1 MEKEIVH
8 FIFLGLYINA
18 FKLLLILL
26 TKKLIT
32 LVIIFNKVII
42 MPLAIYA
49 LTVGAFG
56 IGVTEFV
63 IMGLLIEVSTDL
75 GISIP
80 AAGLLISG
88 YALGVV
94 IGAPFLTSLMNNWP
108 RKRVLLVLMVIFIC
122 GNAACA
128 LAPNY
133 ELLMAARILTAFT
146 HGTFFG
152 IGSVVAT
159 NLVLAEKRSSAIA
172 AMFTGLTVAN
182 IAGVPFGTWLGQ
194 YLGWRA
200 TFWAITIIG
209 IICLAIIAMFIP
221 SESKPSDSSNWRND
235 LKSMARKPVIFGL
248 LSTTLGYA
256 GFFAVFTFISPILT
270 QISGFELSE
279 ISPILLLFGV
289 GLVIGNIAGG
299 LLADKKIL
307 PTLIWTIALLGSTL
321 IIMTW
326 AMNYK
331 ATALIFTVL
340 LGITAFSTVSP
351 LQTWILK
358 NAEGAGQSLASSL
371 NIAAFNLGNAI
382 GAWIAGII
390 IEYGPGLSYIPV
402 FASLLTF
409 SAIGVIYISI
419 NSAHKDN

>member
-1 MEKEIVH
+1 
-8 FIFLGLYINA
+8 
-18 FKLLLILL
+18 
-26 TKKLIT
+26 
-32 LVIIFNKVII
+32 
-42 MPLAIYA
+42 
-49 LTVGAFG
+49 
-56 IGVTEFV
+56 
-63 IMGLLIEVSTDL
+63 
-75 GISIP
+75 
-80 AAGLLISG
+80 
-88 YALGVV
+88 
-94 IGAPFLTSLMNNWP
+94 
-108 RKRVLLVLMVIFIC
+108 
-122 GNAACA
+122 
-128 LAPNY
+128 
-133 ELLMAARILTAFT
+133 MA
-146 HGTFFG
+146 
-152 IGSVVAT
+152 
-159 NLVLAEKRSSAIA
+159 K
-172 AMFTGLTVAN
+172 
-182 IAGVPFGTWLGQ
+182 
-194 YLGWRA
+194 
-200 TFWAITIIG
+200 
-209 IICLAIIAMFIP
+209 
-221 SESKPSDSSNWRND
+221 
-235 LKSMARKPVIFGL
+235 KPVIFGL

-299 LLADKKIL
+299 RLADKKIL

-390 IEYGPGLSYIPV
+390 IEYGPSLSYISV

-419 NSAHKDN
+419 NLAHKDN